1 VAGAKYPA
9 NPTPKLGVR
18 TFYECGCQ
26 VSVESDTTAEYAAH
40 YNIPDDSQDICYKIK
55 VRNCYAHVDWESYL
69 RVKNPEGEVSPYRRL
84 MKGAE
89 NEMSGSE
96 DQPVGS
102 PDQSQHANR

>member
-1 VAGAKYPA
+1 MPGKPY
-9 NPTPKLGVR
+9 PKLGVR

-40 YNIPDDSQDICYKIK
+40 YNIPDDSQDICYKMK
-55 VRNCYAHVDWESYL
+55 VRNCYAHVDY
-69 RVKNPEGEVSPYRRL
+69 
-84 MKGAE
+84 KGAE
-89 NEMSGSE
+89 NELSGSE